1 MNKVQFSDWGLI
13 EYEQAWKRQTELSD
27 GLKAAKKEG
36 KAPGSEGSEVSHH
49 LIFCHHPHV
58 FTLGKSGSRDHLLI
72 PEDKMA
78 EEEVT
83 FFKINRGGDITYH
96 GPGQLVGYPIFD
108 LECFFRDV
116 HKYVRNLEE
125 CIIRMLVEY
134 GIGADRQQGYT
145 GVWLPPDSSGK
156 WRKICAIGVHLSR
169 WVSMH
174 GFALNVQPDLSYFG
188 HIVPCGIA
196 EEDKAVTSIA
206 QELGVDVDMDELKNK
221 LKKHFSEVFEYE
233 YL

>member
-1 MNKVQFSDWGLI
+1 MNKVKYSDWGLI
-13 EYEQAWKRQTELSD
+13 EYESAWKKQTAISD
-27 GLKAAKKEG
+27 ALKLAKKEG
-36 KAPGSEGSEVSHH
+36 RPPGENGSQVNHH

-58 FTLGKSGSRDHLLI
+58 FTLGKSGSRDNLLI
-72 PEDKMA
+72 PEEKMV

-108 LECFFRDV
+108 LECFFTDV
-116 HKYVRNLEE
+116 HRYVRSIEE
-125 CIIRMLVEY
+125 CIILLLKEY
-134 GIGADRQQGYT
+134 GIEGERQAGYT
-145 GVWLPPDSSGK
+145 GVWLPPNESGK

-206 QELGVDVDMDELKNK
+206 EELKRDIDMEELKNK
-221 LKKHFSEVFEYE
+221 LKKHFSQVFEYE

>member
-1 MNKVQFSDWGLI
+1 MNKVKYEDWGLI
-13 EYEQAWKRQTELSD
+13 EYETAWQQQTKLSD
-27 GLKAAKKEG
+27 ALKLAKKEG
-36 KAPGSEGSEVSHH
+36 KAPGEPGSEVNHH

-58 FTLGKSGSRDHLLI
+58 FTLGKSGSRDNLLI
-72 PEDKMA
+72 PEEKMA
-78 EEEVT
+78 EEKVT

-116 HKYVRNLEE
+116 HRYVRSIEE
-125 CIIRMLVEY
+125 CIIRMLDEY
-134 GIGADRQQGYT
+134 GIAGERQKGYT
-145 GVWLPPDSSGK
+145 GVWLPPDKSGK

-188 HIVPCGIA
+188 HIIPCGIA
-196 EEDKAVTSIA
+196 EEDKSVTSIA
-206 QELGVDVDMDELKNK
+206 EELKRDIDMEELKNK

>member
-1 MNKVQFSDWGLI
+1 MNKVKYEDWGLI
-13 EYEQAWKRQTELSD
+13 EYETAWQQQTKLSD
-27 GLKAAKKEG
+27 ALKSAKREG
-36 KAPGSEGSEVSHH
+36 KAPGEPGSEVNHH

-58 FTLGKSGSRDHLLI
+58 FTLGKSGSRDNLLI
-72 PEDKMA
+72 PEEKMA
-78 EEEVT
+78 EEKVT

-116 HKYVRNLEE
+116 HRYVRSIEE
-125 CIIRMLVEY
+125 CIIRMLDEY
-134 GIGADRQQGYT
+134 GIAGERQKGYT
-145 GVWLPPDSSGK
+145 GVWLPPDESGK

-188 HIVPCGIA
+188 HIIPCGIA

-206 QELGVDVDMDELKNK
+206 EELKRDIDMEELKNK